1 VTPNDAP
8 VQFIDQTMRDG
19 PQSHWGMRLHPD
31 MVLPIAPL
39 LDRAGFKT
47 LDVVGSSI
55 FEIQV
60 RHLRVDPW
68 QALDDIVAACPRTPI
83 RAGTRSNGMVSFGLT
98 ADEVMDLWVGRLCAH
113 GVRSFWIYDGLF
125 NIDKMER
132 LAKVAMD
139 AGAEVAPCILFAR
152 SPYHTDEYYADITA
166 RLAALEGLSAIEFED
181 AAGVL
186 EPERVRGLLPKMIA
200 AAGDVPLEVHF
211 HTNTGLAQLC
221 YLEAL
226 NAGVRIIHT
235 VTRPLANGP
244 SLPSSEAMRSNVLL
258 SGYRTDLDDADFP
271 EIAAQ
276 IERVAETDGLPIG
289 HANEY
294 EVATYEHQLP
304 GGMTGTMRNQL
315 AERGEA
321 ERLPEVLEEMGR
333 VRQEL
338 GYPVMATPFSQ
349 LVGTQAVLNVI
360 GRERYELVPEEVV
373 VYVNGHYG
381 EPAAPIDPDVMDR
394 IQSTKRAKEMHDWE
408 PPQPTLAELRAQ
420 FGEVDDDELLLR
432 LVVPEHF
439 IDRVRDDPAPRR
451 DYGLDNQQLRLVR
464 ELLRSAPGEHLNVE
478 ADGITITLEGR
489 KR

>member
-1 VTPNDAP
+1 VTDADAP
-8 VQFIDQTMRDG
+8 VEFIDQTMRDG

-39 LDRAGFKT
+39 LDRAGFRA

-68 QALDDIVAACPRTPI
+68 RALDEIVAACPQTPI

-98 ADEVMDLWVGRLCAH
+98 ADEVMDLWVRRLCAH

-125 NIDKMER
+125 NVDKMER
-132 LAKVAMD
+132 LARGAMGE
-139 AGAEVAPCILFAR
+139 GAEVAPCILFAR
-152 SPYHTDEYYADITA
+152 SPHHTDEYYAERT
-166 RLAALEGLSAIEFED
+166 RELAALPGVSAIEFED

-186 EPERVRGLLPKMIA
+186 EPERVRGLMPKMLA

-226 NAGVRIIHT
+226 RAGVRVIHT

-244 SLPSSEAMRSNVLL
+244 SLPSSEAMRANVLG
-258 SGYRTDLDDADFP
+258 SGYATALDDRDFP
-271 EIAAQ
+271 TIAAQ
-276 IERVAETDGLPIG
+276 IERVAAADGLPTG

-294 EVATYEHQLP
+294 EVATYQHQLP
-304 GGMTGTMRNQL
+304 GGMTGTLRNQL

-321 ERLPEVLEEMGR
+321 DRLGEVLEEMGR

-349 LVGTQAVLNVI
+349 LVGTQAVLNVVT
-360 GRERYELVPEEVV
+360 GERYELVPEEVI
-373 VYVNGHYG
+373 VYANGHYG
-381 EPAAPIDPDVMDR
+381 APAAPIDPDVMDR
-394 IQSTKRAKEMHDWE
+394 IQSTRRAREMHDWT
-408 PPQPTLAELRAQ
+408 PPQPTLAELRRT
-420 FGEVDDDELLLR
+420 FGDVDDDELLLR
-432 LVVPEHF
+432 VVVPGHF

-451 DYGLDNQQLRLVR
+451 DYGLDDRELRLVR
-464 ELLRSAPGEHLNVE
+464 ELLRHAPGEHLHVQ
-478 ADGITITLEGR
+478 ADGITITLQGTR
-489 KR
+489 A

>member
-1 VTPNDAP
+1 VE
-8 VQFIDQTMRDG
+8 FIDQTMRDG

-47 LDVVGSSI
+47 LDVAGSSI

-68 QALDDIVAACPRTPI
+68 QALDDIVAACPQTPI

-98 ADEVMDLWVGRLCAH
+98 ADEVMDLWVRRLCAH

-132 LAKVAMD
+132 LAKVAMG

-152 SPYHTDEYYADITA
+152 SPFHTDEYYAERT
-166 RLAALEGLSAIEFED
+166 RELAALEGVSAIEFED

-186 EPERVRGLLPKMIA
+186 EPERARTLLPLMVK
-200 AAGDVPLEVHF
+200 AAGSLPLEVHF

-226 NAGVRIIHT
+226 KAGVRIVHT
-235 VTRPLANGP
+235 VSRPLANGP
-244 SLPSSEAMRSNVLL
+244 SLPSGEAMRANVIN
-258 SGYRTDLDDADFP
+258 SGYTTNLDDRDFP
-271 EIAAQ
+271 AVAAQ
-276 IERVAETDGLPIG
+276 IERVAAVDGLPVG

-294 EVATYEHQLP
+294 EVSTYQHQLP

-338 GYPVMATPFSQ
+338 GFPVMATPFSQ

-360 GRERYELVPEEVV
+360 GAERYRLVPDEVII
-373 VYVNGHYG
+373 YVNGHYG
-381 EPAAPIDPDVMDR
+381 QPVAPIDPDVVDR
-394 IQSTKRAKEMHDWE
+394 IQSSKRGREMRDWE
-408 PPQPTLAELRAQ
+408 PPQPTIAELRRT
-420 FGEVDDDELLLR
+420 FGDVPDDELLLR
-432 LVVPEHF
+432 IVVPGHF
-439 IDRVRDDPAPRR
+439 IDAAREDPAPRR
-451 DYGLDNQQLRLVR
+451 DYSLDNHQLALVK
-464 ELLRSAPGEHLNVE
+464 ELLRRAPGEHLHVE
-478 ADGITITLEGR
+478 ADGVTITLEGR
-489 KR
+489 AG